1 MGRTRL
7 HREHGSDTDTA
18 DRGAHMPDTI
28 TMPCRP
34 ELVGTARRAVKALLD
49 ATPVAENAELIISE
63 FVTNAVL
70 WSASRD
76 GGTIDVVV
84 DHNPDTN
91 TVRLEVT
98 DAGAVAGTDHGDPEQ
113 HGRGLVLVHGLAAK
127 WGHVASKGKR
137 ETWWAE
143 LTW

>member
-1 MGRTRL
+1 
-7 HREHGSDTDTA
+7 
-18 DRGAHMPDTI
+18 MPDTI
-28 TMPCRP
+28 TLPCRP
-34 ELVGTARRAVKALLD
+34 ELIGTARRAVRALLD
-49 ATPVAENAELIISE
+49 ATPTEVAENAELIISE

-76 GGTIDVVV
+76 GGTIDVVI
-84 DHNPDTN
+84 DHHPDTT

-98 DAGAVAGTDHGDPEQ
+98 DAGAVAGLDHGDPEQ
-113 HGRGLVLVHGLAAK
+113 HGRGLLVVQKLASK

-143 LTW
+143 LAW